1 MADLFSFQLT
11 SLAIPQALAA
21 GLCVMAGGFALPL
34 RKDYASARWLLAVLG
49 GAAWWA
55 AAGAAEFCA
64 ANMAA
69 KVFWSQ
75 VSYLGVAMG
84 PVSLFHF
91 AYTYTHDQQ
100 APPRT
105 LSAVVIGLGVVV
117 VLSAATNQLHHLH
130 WPEVRP
136 IERDG
141 LLFAYY
147 GRGPGFWLTVAYCY
161 GFMFASSVMLA
172 AHTLNQRTVFR
183 QQSIVILLATLAPW
197 ITSIAYVFRV
207 GPLPDLDHTP
217 VGFAFTGLILS
228 WAVARARLFELV
240 PIATNTLF
248 LRLPDP
254 VLVVDPSDRL
264 VRANAAAIQ
273 RLPTLE
279 PYLGQS
285 LSAWLADRPQLLDAL
300 LHATAVPRR
309 FALGEQWWT
318 VEAAPLDDTGGQAR
332 GRILILRDITDAR
345 RNEIAVQQTQRE
357 LEQTLA
363 RADAFA
369 REAVAANTAKSTF
382 LTQVSH
388 DLRTP
393 LHAILGMADS
403 LGAGN
408 LTSTQREAVSTIT
421 DASDILLRLI
431 NDLLDLS
438 RIEAGRL
445 AIANE
450 PYLLDDVLDQIAD
463 LLSSVA
469 RVKGLRLFH
478 WIEPGVPAGLSG
490 DAERFRQILF
500 NLVGNAVKFTER
512 GLVTLRARREDQHL
526 VVEVADTGP
535 GIAAEHLDQLFE
547 PFNRGD
553 PQTARRTEGTGLG
566 LAITQR
572 LAEAM
577 QGQVT
582 VRSEVGRGSVF
593 TLTLP
598 LVEAPE
604 AAVAVQ
610 RLGDELDSLPV
621 AVVLDDPTARRAAL
635 AGLRSLGLEATEHTF
650 PLAPPPAERTAL
662 VVDEGYAGEES
673 VAAWTAAGYPLAVI
687 AKPETKPGTAHFIP
701 LRRRRMA
708 HALLS
713 ATPTEDRRF
722 VAASTPR
729 RRVLLADD
737 NPLSRR
743 VSSSQL
749 ARCNCEVTIV
759 DGGRPALARLAEE
772 DFDIIVLDGQMPD
785 LNGWEVAQLIREW
798 PPEHRNTTTPIVALT
813 ADLTPDSHRRWINA
827 GVSLVLGKPI
837 HTDRLHEALESFP
850 ARSGKLAGL

>member
-11 SLAIPQALAA
+11 SLALPQALAA
-21 GLCVMAGGFALPL
+21 GLCVMAGGFTLPL
-34 RKDYASARWLLAVLG
+34 RKDYASARWLLAVLV
-49 GAAWWA
+49 GAVLWS

-64 ANMAA
+64 ANMSA
-69 KVFWSQ
+69 KIFWSQ
-75 VSYLGVAMG
+75 VSYIGVAMG

-100 APPRT
+100 APPRYLT
-105 LSAVVIGLGVVV
+105 AVVIGLGVLI
-117 VLSAATNQLHHLH
+117 VLSAFTNNLHHLH
-130 WPEVRP
+130 WPEVRA

-147 GRGPGFWLTVAYCY
+147 GRGPGFWLTVVYCY
-161 GFMFASSVMLA
+161 SFMFASSVMLA
-172 AHTLNQRTVFR
+172 AHTFNQRTVFR
-183 QQSIVILLATLAPW
+183 QQSIVVLLGTLAPW
-197 ITSIAYVFRV
+197 ITSIAYVLRV
-207 GPLPDLDHTP
+207 GPRPDLDHTP
-217 VGFAFTGLILS
+217 VGFAVTGLLLS

-254 VLVVDPSDRL
+254 VLVVDPADRL
-264 VRANAAAIQ
+264 VRANAAATK
-273 RLPTLE
+273 RLPALDQH
-279 PYLGQS
+279 LGQP
-285 LSAWLADRPQLLDAL
+285 LSAWLADRPQFLDSL
-300 LHATAVPRR
+300 LHATATPSSV
-309 FALGEQWWT
+309 ALGDDWWT

-332 GRILILRDITDAR
+332 GRILILRDITVAR

-363 RADAFA
+363 RADALA
-369 REAVAANTAKSTF
+369 REAVAANTAKSSF

-393 LHAILGMADS
+393 LHAILGMADT

-408 LTSTQREAVSTIT
+408 LTPTQREAVSTIT

-445 AIANE
+445 QIAHE

-463 LLSSVA
+463 LLSSAA
-469 RVKGLRLFH
+469 RIKGLRFLH
-478 WIEPGVPAGLSG
+478 WIEPGLPAGLSG

-512 GLVTLRARREDQHL
+512 GIVTLRARRAEQQL
-526 VVEVADTGP
+526 VVEVTDTGP

-553 PQTARRTEGTGLG
+553 PETARRTEGTGLG

-582 VRSEVGRGSVF
+582 VTSEVGRGSVF

-598 LVEAPE
+598 LVEAP
-604 AAVAVQ
+604 AAAAAVQ
-610 RLGDELDSLPV
+610 RLGGELSALPV
-621 AVVLDDPTARRAAL
+621 VVVLADPTALRAAL
-635 AGLRSLGLEATEHTF
+635 AGLHSLGIQATEQAF
-650 PLAPPPAERTAL
+650 PLAPPPAQRTAL
-662 VVDEGYAGEES
+662 VIDELYAGDDS
-673 VAAWTAAGYPLAVI
+673 VAPWTAAGYPLAVI
-687 AKPETKPGTAHFIP
+687 ATPETKPGTPHVIP
-701 LRRRRMA
+701 LRRRRVA
-708 HALLS
+708 NALLS
-713 ATPTEDRRF
+713 ANPSEHRRF
-722 VAASTPR
+722 VAPSTPR

-743 VSSSQL
+743 VSSTQL
-749 ARCNCEVTIV
+749 SRCNCDVTVV
-759 DGGRPALARLAEE
+759 DGGRPALALLAVE

-798 PPEHRNTTTPIVALT
+798 PPEDRNATTPIVALT
-813 ADLTPDSHRRWINA
+813 ADLTPDSHLRWINA

-837 HTDRLHEALESFP
+837 HTRQLHEALEPFP
-850 ARSGKLAGL
+850 ARSLKLAHP